1 MNGLRH
7 YCLAMLLAC
16 GAAQAQVPAS
26 VPAIGHASGTQADVR
41 RGWHFYDDPAMH
53 EPQKEVVP
61 PPPVA
66 PPKPKPTTPQPP
78 PEVKA
83 LYELQVQLEQLKAVA
98 VMNPTVTN
106 VRRYMELE
114 SKVVRNASQFADV
127 SQKVAWANP
136 DLDPTTQGRPVNAQ
150 ALEVFEQVQMQERS
164 SALANIGTDHIL
176 MFFFRGDCP
185 YCHAFGP
192 VLRAFSTKYR
202 IQVLPV
208 SLDGGK
214 VPGFADARIDN
225 GSAAT
230 LNVKQ
235 VPALFLAQP
244 ISGKIMPVGIGVLS
258 ERQLVERIDALRP
271 RATET
276 VEAPFAKN
284 FSSR

>member
-1 MNGLRH
+1 MRKYP
-7 YCLAMLLAC
+7 YCLAVLLAC
-16 GAAQAQVPAS
+16 GAVQAQVPAS
-26 VPAIGHASGTQADVR
+26 VPAISRAAGAQADVR
-41 RGWHFYDDPAMH
+41 RGWHFYDDPAVN
-53 EPQKEVVP
+53 EPQKEVVTP
-61 PPPVA
+61 APVA
-66 PPKPKPTTPQPP
+66 LPKPTGPQAP

-83 LYELQVQLEQLKAVA
+83 LRDLQVQLEQLKAVA
-98 VMNPTVTN
+98 VMHPTISN

-114 SKVVRNASQFADV
+114 SKVFRNASLFADL

-164 SALANIGTDHIL
+164 SALANIGSDHIL

-185 YCHAFGP
+185 YCHAYGP

-208 SLDGGK
+208 SLDGGA
-214 VPGFADARIDN
+214 VPGFTNARTDN
-225 GSAAT
+225 GTAAT

-244 ISGKIMPVGIGVLS
+244 ITGKIMPVGFGVLS
-258 ERQLVERIDALRP
+258 EGQLVERIDALRP
-271 RATET
+271 RAAEA
-276 VEAPFAKN
+276 VEAPLTTHY
-284 FSSR
+284 SSR

>member
-276 VEAPFAKN
+276 VETPFAKN

>member
-1 MNGLRH
+1 MIRYK
-7 YCLAMLLAC
+7 YCLAVLLAC
-16 GAAQAQVPAS
+16 GTVHAQVPAS
-26 VPAIGHASGTQADVR
+26 VPAQDHAAGAQAAVR

-53 EPQKEVVP
+53 EPQKEIVSP
-61 PPPVA
+61 APVA
-66 PPKPKPTTPQPP
+66 LPKPTTPQPP

-83 LYELQVQLEQLKAVA
+83 LRDLQAQLEQLKAVA
-98 VMNPTVTN
+98 VMSPTVAN

-114 SKVVRNASQFADV
+114 SKIVRNASLFADL

-150 ALEVFEQVQMQERS
+150 ALEVFEQVQMQERY
-164 SALANIGTDHIL
+164 SALANIGSDHVL

-185 YCHAFGP
+185 YCHAYGP

-208 SLDGGK
+208 SLDGGA
-214 VPGFADARIDN
+214 VPGFANARTDN
-225 GSAAT
+225 GTAAT

-244 ISGKIMPVGIGVLS
+244 ITGKIMPVGFGVLS
-258 ERQLVERIDALRP
+258 EGQLVERIDALRP
-271 RATET
+271 RAVET
-276 VEAPFAKN
+276 AETLFGKTL
-284 FSSR
+284 SSR

>member
-1 MNGLRH
+1 MIRYE
-7 YCLAMLLAC
+7 YCLAVLLAC
-16 GAAQAQVPAS
+16 GAVHAQVPAS
-26 VPAIGHASGTQADVR
+26 VPATGHAAGAQADVR
-41 RGWHFYDDPAMH
+41 RGWHFYDDPAVH

-61 PPPVA
+61 PAPVA
-66 PPKPKPTTPQPP
+66 LPKPTTPQPP

-83 LYELQVQLEQLKAVA
+83 LHELQLQLEQFKAVA
-98 VMNPTVTN
+98 VMHPTVAN

-114 SKVVRNASQFADV
+114 SKVLRNASLFADL

-164 SALANIGTDHIL
+164 FALANIGSDHIL

-185 YCHAFGP
+185 YCHAYGP

-208 SLDGGK
+208 SLDGGA
-214 VPGFADARIDN
+214 VPGFTNARTDN
-225 GSAAT
+225 GTAAT

-244 ISGKIMPVGIGVLS
+244 ITGKIMPVGFGVLS
-258 ERQLVERIDALRP
+258 EGQLVERIDALRP
-271 RATET
+271 RAADA
-276 VEAPFAKN
+276 VEAPLTTN
-284 FSSR
+284 YSSR

>member
-1 MNGLRH
+1 MRKYP
-7 YCLAMLLAC
+7 YCLAALLAC
-16 GAAQAQVPAS
+16 GAVYAHVPAS
-26 VPAIGHASGTQADVR
+26 VQPIGRAAGAQADAR
-41 RGWHFYDDPAMH
+41 RGWHFYDDPAIH
-53 EPQKEVVP
+53 EPQKEVVTP
-61 PPPVA
+61 APVA
-66 PPKPKPTTPQPP
+66 LPKPTGPQPP

-83 LYELQVQLEQLKAVA
+83 LRELQVQLEQLKAVA
-98 VMNPTVTN
+98 VMHPTISN

-114 SKVVRNASQFADV
+114 SKVLRNASLFADL

-164 SALANIGTDHIL
+164 SALANIGSDHIL

-185 YCHAFGP
+185 YCHAYGP

-208 SLDGGK
+208 SLDGGA
-214 VPGFADARIDN
+214 VPGFTNARTDN
-225 GSAAT
+225 GTAAT

-244 ISGKIMPVGIGVLS
+244 ITGKIMPVGFGVLS
-258 ERQLVERIDALRP
+258 EGQLVERIDALRP
-271 RATET
+271 RAA
-276 VEAPFAKN
+276 EAVDAPLTTN
-284 FSSR
+284 YSSR

>member
-1 MNGLRH
+1 MMRH
-7 YCLAMLLAC
+7 QYCLAVLLAC
-16 GAAQAQVPAS
+16 GAVHAQVPAS
-26 VPAIGHASGTQADVR
+26 VPAQGRAAGAQADVR
-41 RGWHFYDDPAMH
+41 RGWHFYDDPAVH
-53 EPQKEVVP
+53 EPQKEVVTP
-61 PPPVA
+61 APVA
-66 PPKPKPTTPQPP
+66 LPKPTTPQPP

-83 LYELQVQLEQLKAVA
+83 LHELQLQLEQLKAVA
-98 VMNPTVTN
+98 VVHPTVAN

-114 SKVVRNASQFADV
+114 SKVLRNASLFADL

-185 YCHAFGP
+185 YCHAYGP

-208 SLDGGK
+208 SLDGGA
-214 VPGFADARIDN
+214 VPGFAHARTDN
-225 GSAAT
+225 GTAAT

-244 ISGKIMPVGIGVLS
+244 ITGRIMPVGFGVLS
-258 ERQLVERIDALRP
+258 EGQLVERIDALRP
-271 RATET
+271 RAAEA
-276 VEAPFAKN
+276 VEAPLTTN
-284 FSSR
+284 YSSR

>member
-1 MNGLRH
+1 MIRYQ
-7 YCLAMLLAC
+7 YCLAVLLAC
-16 GAAQAQVPAS
+16 GAVHAQVPAS
-26 VPAIGHASGTQADVR
+26 VPATGHAAGAQADVR
-41 RGWHFYDDPAMH
+41 RGWHFYDDPAVH
-53 EPQKEVVP
+53 EPQKEVVTP
-61 PPPVA
+61 APVA
-66 PPKPKPTTPQPP
+66 LPKPTTPQPP

-83 LYELQVQLEQLKAVA
+83 LHELQLQLEQLKAVA
-98 VMNPTVTN
+98 VMHPTVAN

-114 SKVVRNASQFADV
+114 SKVLRNASLFADL

-164 SALANIGTDHIL
+164 SALANIGSDHIL

-185 YCHAFGP
+185 YCHAYGP

-208 SLDGGK
+208 SLDGGA
-214 VPGFADARIDN
+214 VPGFTNARTDN
-225 GSAAT
+225 GTAAT

-244 ISGKIMPVGIGVLS
+244 ITGKIMPVGFGVLS
-258 ERQLVERIDALRP
+258 EGQLVERIDALRP
-271 RATET
+271 RAAEA
-276 VEAPFAKN
+276 VEAPLTTN
-284 FSSR
+284 YSSR

>member
-1 MNGLRH
+1 MIRYQ
-7 YCLAMLLAC
+7 YCLAALLAS
-16 GAAQAQVPAS
+16 GAVHAQVPAS
-26 VPAIGHASGTQADVR
+26 VPAQGHAAGAQADVR

-53 EPQKEVVP
+53 EPQKEVLP
-61 PPPVA
+61 PAPVA
-66 PPKPKPTTPQPP
+66 LPKPITPQPP

-83 LYELQVQLEQLKAVA
+83 LRDLQVQLEQLKAVA
-98 VMNPTVTN
+98 VMKPTVAN

-114 SKVVRNASQFADV
+114 SKVLRNASLFADL

-150 ALEVFEQVQMQERS
+150 ALEVFEQLQMQERS
-164 SALANIGTDHIL
+164 SALANIGSDHIL

-185 YCHAFGP
+185 YCHAYGP

-208 SLDGGK
+208 SLDGGA
-214 VPGFADARIDN
+214 VPGFTNARTDN
-225 GSAAT
+225 GTAAT

-244 ISGKIMPVGIGVLS
+244 ITGKIMPVGFGVLS
-258 ERQLVERIDALRP
+258 EGQLVERIDALRP
-271 RATET
+271 RAAEA
-276 VEAPFAKN
+276 VEAPLTTN
-284 FSSR
+284 YSSR

>member
-1 MNGLRH
+1 MIRYQ
-7 YCLAMLLAC
+7 YCLAVLLVC
-16 GAAQAQVPAS
+16 GAVHAQVPGS
-26 VPAIGHASGTQADVR
+26 VPATGHAAGAQADVR
-41 RGWHFYDDPAMH
+41 RGWHFYDDPAVH
-53 EPQKEVVP
+53 EPQKEIVTP
-61 PPPVA
+61 APVA
-66 PPKPKPTTPQPP
+66 PPKPTGPQPP

-83 LYELQVQLEQLKAVA
+83 LRDLQVQLEQLKAVA
-98 VMNPTVTN
+98 VVHPTVAN

-114 SKVVRNASQFADV
+114 SKVLRNASLFADL

-185 YCHAFGP
+185 YCHAYGP

-208 SLDGGK
+208 SLDGGA
-214 VPGFADARIDN
+214 VPGFTNARTDN
-225 GSAAT
+225 GTAAT

-244 ISGKIMPVGIGVLS
+244 ITGKIMPVGFGVLS
-258 ERQLVERIDALRP
+258 EGQLVERIDALRP
-271 RATET
+271 RATEA
-276 VEAPFAKN
+276 VEAPLTTHY
-284 FSSR
+284 SSR

>member
-1 MNGLRH
+1 MRKYP
-7 YCLAMLLAC
+7 YCLAVLLAC
-16 GAAQAQVPAS
+16 GAVHAQVPAS
-26 VPAIGHASGTQADVR
+26 VPEIGHAAGAQAAVR
-41 RGWHFYDDPAMH
+41 RGWHFYDDPAIH

-61 PPPVA
+61 PAPVA
-66 PPKPKPTTPQPP
+66 LPKPTRPQPP

-83 LYELQVQLEQLKAVA
+83 LRDLQVQLEQLKAVA
-98 VMNPTVTN
+98 VMHPTISN

-114 SKVVRNASQFADV
+114 SKILRNASLFADL

-164 SALANIGTDHIL
+164 SALANIGSDHIL

-185 YCHAFGP
+185 YCHAYGP

-208 SLDGGK
+208 SLDGGA
-214 VPGFADARIDN
+214 VPGFTNARTDN
-225 GSAAT
+225 GTAAT
-230 LNVKQ
+230 LNVRQ

-244 ISGKIMPVGIGVLS
+244 ITGKIMPVGFGVLS
-258 ERQLVERIDALRP
+258 EGQLVERIDALRP
-271 RATET
+271 RAAEA
-276 VEAPFAKN
+276 VEAPLTTN
-284 FSSR
+284 YSSR

>member
-1 MNGLRH
+1 MRRCP
-7 YCLAMLLAC
+7 YCLAVLVAC
-16 GAAQAQVPAS
+16 GAVHAQVPAS
-26 VPAIGHASGTQADVR
+26 VPAIGRAAGAQADVR
-41 RGWHFYDDPAMH
+41 RGWHFYDDPAVH
-53 EPQKEVVP
+53 EPQKEVVTP
-61 PPPVA
+61 APVA
-66 PPKPKPTTPQPP
+66 LPKPTTPQPP

-83 LYELQVQLEQLKAVA
+83 LRELQVQLEQLKAVA
-98 VMNPTVTN
+98 VMHPTISN

-114 SKVVRNASQFADV
+114 SKVLRNASLFADL

-164 SALANIGTDHIL
+164 SALANIGSDHIL

-185 YCHAFGP
+185 YCHAYGP

-208 SLDGGK
+208 SLDGGA
-214 VPGFADARIDN
+214 VPGFTNARTDN
-225 GSAAT
+225 GTAAT

-244 ISGKIMPVGIGVLS
+244 ITGKIMPVGFGVLS
-258 ERQLVERIDALRP
+258 EGQLVERIDALRP
-271 RATET
+271 RAAEA
-276 VEAPFAKN
+276 VEAPLTTN
-284 FSSR
+284 YSSR

>member
-1 MNGLRH
+1 MIRYE
-7 YCLAMLLAC
+7 YCLAVLLAC
-16 GAAQAQVPAS
+16 GAVHAQVPAS
-26 VPAIGHASGTQADVR
+26 VPATGHAAGAQADVR
-41 RGWHFYDDPAMH
+41 RGWHFYDDPAVH

-61 PPPVA
+61 PAPVA
-66 PPKPKPTTPQPP
+66 LPNPTTPQPP

-83 LYELQVQLEQLKAVA
+83 LHELQLQLEQFKAVA
-98 VMNPTVTN
+98 VMHPTVAN

-114 SKVVRNASQFADV
+114 SKVLRNASLFADL

-164 SALANIGTDHIL
+164 FALANIGSDHIL

-185 YCHAFGP
+185 YCHAYGP

-208 SLDGGK
+208 SLDGGA
-214 VPGFADARIDN
+214 VPGFTNARTDN
-225 GSAAT
+225 GTAAT

-244 ISGKIMPVGIGVLS
+244 ITGKIMPVGFGVLS
-258 ERQLVERIDALRP
+258 EGQLVERIDALRP
-271 RATET
+271 RAADA
-276 VEAPFAKN
+276 VEAPLTTN
-284 FSSR
+284 YSSR

>member
-1 MNGLRH
+1 MRRYPYSLTV
-7 YCLAMLLAC
+7 LIAC
-16 GAAQAQVPAS
+16 GAVHAQVPPS
-26 VPAIGHASGTQADVR
+26 VPAIGHAASAQAAVR
-41 RGWHFYDDPAMH
+41 RGWHFYDDPAVH
-53 EPQKEVVP
+53 EPQKASVP
-61 PPPVA
+61 PAPVA
-66 PPKPKPTTPQPP
+66 LPKPTTPQPP

-83 LYELQVQLEQLKAVA
+83 LRDLQVQLEQLRAVA
-98 VMNPTVTN
+98 VMHPTISN

-114 SKVVRNASQFADV
+114 SKVLRNASLFADL

-164 SALANIGTDHIL
+164 SALANIGSDHIL

-185 YCHAFGP
+185 YCHAYGP

-208 SLDGGK
+208 SLDGGA
-214 VPGFADARIDN
+214 VPGFTNARTDN
-225 GSAAT
+225 GTAAT

-244 ISGKIMPVGIGVLS
+244 ITGKIMPVGFGVLS
-258 ERQLVERIDALRP
+258 EGQLVERIDALRP
-271 RATET
+271 RAAEA
-276 VEAPFAKN
+276 VEAPLTTN
-284 FSSR
+284 YSSR

>member
-1 MNGLRH
+1 MRKYP
-7 YCLAMLLAC
+7 YCLAALLAC
-16 GAAQAQVPAS
+16 GAVHAEVPAS
-26 VPAIGHASGTQADVR
+26 VQPIGHAAGAQADVR
-41 RGWHFYDDPAMH
+41 RGWHFYDDPAVH
-53 EPQKEVVP
+53 EPQKEVVTP
-61 PPPVA
+61 APVA
-66 PPKPKPTTPQPP
+66 LPKPTGPQPP

-83 LYELQVQLEQLKAVA
+83 LRDLQIQLEQLKAVA
-98 VMNPTVTN
+98 VMHPTVAN

-114 SKVVRNASQFADV
+114 SKVLRNASLFADL

-164 SALANIGTDHIL
+164 SALANIGSDHIL

-185 YCHAFGP
+185 YCHAYGP

-208 SLDGGK
+208 SLDGGA
-214 VPGFADARIDN
+214 VPGFTNARTDN
-225 GSAAT
+225 GTAAT

-244 ISGKIMPVGIGVLS
+244 ITGKIMPVGFGVLS
-258 ERQLVERIDALRP
+258 EGQLVERIDALRP
-271 RATET
+271 RAAEA
-276 VEAPFAKN
+276 VEAPLTTN
-284 FSSR
+284 YSSR

>member
-1 MNGLRH
+1 MRKFP
-7 YCLAMLLAC
+7 YCLAVLLAC
-16 GAAQAQVPAS
+16 GAVDAQVPAS
-26 VPAIGHASGTQADVR
+26 VPAQGHAAGAQADVR

-53 EPQKEVVP
+53 EPQKEVLSP
-61 PPPVA
+61 APVA
-66 PPKPKPTTPQPP
+66 LPKPSAPQPP

-83 LYELQVQLEQLKAVA
+83 LRELQVQLEQLKAVA
-98 VMNPTVTN
+98 VMHPTVAN

-114 SKVVRNASQFADV
+114 SKVLRNASLFADL

-185 YCHAFGP
+185 YCHAYGP

-208 SLDGGK
+208 SLDGGA
-214 VPGFADARIDN
+214 VPGFSNARTDN
-225 GSAAT
+225 GTAAT

-244 ISGKIMPVGIGVLS
+244 ITGKIMPVGFGVLS
-258 ERQLVERIDALRP
+258 EGQLVERIDALRP
-271 RATET
+271 RAAEA
-276 VEAPFAKN
+276 VEAPLTTN
-284 FSSR
+284 YSSR